1 MKNRINFL
9 LFSAILAIFAIALS
23 PDATAQ
29 TGVVTYDE
37 QAFVIDTLSG
47 TTATICLWR
56 NYSLFP
62 NAYSWRIRFDELSGS
77 ATMTIKFQ
85 ESEKLTPG
93 TSASSTDWYT
103 KQTISLTADKDT
115 IYKFDLD
122 YGRRVR
128 AVITTTGTQT
138 SLLFPTF
145 TMKRQEGAY

>member
-9 LFSAILAIFAIALS
+9 LFSAILAIFAIAS
-23 PDATAQ
+23 TQEASAQ
-29 TGVVTYDE
+29 AGVVTYDE
-37 QAFVIDTLSG
+37 QAFVIDTLSD

-56 NYSLFP
+56 NYSNFP
-62 NAYSWRIRFDELSGS
+62 NAYNWRIRFDELSGS

-93 TSASSTDWYT
+93 TSASSPDWYT
-103 KQTISLTADKDT
+103 KQTVSLTADKDT

-138 SLLFPTF
+138 SLVFPTF